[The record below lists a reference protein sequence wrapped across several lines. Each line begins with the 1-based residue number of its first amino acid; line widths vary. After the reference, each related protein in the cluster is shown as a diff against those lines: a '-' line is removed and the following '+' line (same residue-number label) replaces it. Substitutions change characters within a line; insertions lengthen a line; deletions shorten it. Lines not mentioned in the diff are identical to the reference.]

1 MNVICIVQARMGST
15 RLPGKIL
22 LKIKDKP
29 VLYYVIE
36 RLKLC
41 AELNNIIISTTTSKR
56 DDIIEQFCVKNKIDF
71 FRGSENDV
79 LSRYYYTA
87 LKYKADVIVRV
98 TSDCPL
104 IDPDITNNTILN
116 HKNNNADYTSNT
128 IIRSFPR
135 GFDVEVFNFNI
146 LKKAFFNADKTYQR
160 EHVTPYIKENP
171 EIFKLKNIEAIGLLN
186 RPDIRITLDT
196 KEDFNLINNVI
207 SYFEKIDFT
216 AEEIINYLN
225 KHKELLE
232 INKNIKQKEIDKT

>member
-1 MNVICIVQARMGST
+1 MSVICIVQARMGST

-29 VLYYVIE
+29 ILSYVIE

-41 AELNNIIISTTTSKR
+41 KELNNIIISTTKSNR
-56 DDIIEQFCVKNKIDF
+56 DDVVEKYCIKNKIDF

-79 LSRYYYTA
+79 LSRYYYSS
-87 LKYKADVIVRV
+87 LEFKADIIVRV

-104 IDPDITNNTILN
+104 IDPIITDNIILN
-116 HKNNNADYTSNT
+116 HMNNKADYTSNT

-146 LKKAFFNADKTYQR
+146 LKKAFINADKMYQR

-171 EIFKLKNIEAIGLLN
+171 EIFNLKNIKAKGLLN

-196 KEDFNLINNVI
+196 KEDYILINKII
-207 SYFEKIDFT
+207 SYFDKIDFT
-216 AEEIINYLN
+216 AEEIINYLI

-232 INKNIKQKEIDKT
+232 INKNVKQKELNKT

>member
-1 MNVICIVQARMGST
+1 MSVICIVQARMGST

-29 VLYYVIE
+29 ILSYVIE

-41 AELNNIIISTTTSKR
+41 KELNNIVISTTKSNR
-56 DDIIEQFCVKNKIDF
+56 DDVVENYCIKNKLDF

-79 LSRYYYTA
+79 LSRYYYSA
-87 LKYKADVIVRV
+87 LKFKADIIVRV

-104 IDPDITNNTILN
+104 IDFRITDNIILN
-116 HKNNNADYTSNT
+116 HMNSKADYTSNT

-146 LKKAFFNADKTYQR
+146 LKKAFINADKMYQR
-160 EHVTPYIKENP
+160 EHVTPYIKEKP
-171 EIFKLKNIEAIGLLN
+171 EIFNLKNIKAKGLLN

-196 KEDFNLINNVI
+196 KEDYILINKII
-207 SYFEKIDFT
+207 SYFDKIDFT
-216 AEEIINYLN
+216 AEEIINYLI

-232 INKNIKQKEIDKT
+232 INKNVKQKELNKT